1 MRLTIVIFDA
11 LTALDALGGYEV
23 LSRIP
28 GMEVEFAGLR
38 RGIVAT
44 DTRALGLLAYR
55 ELAEVERTDILYV
68 PGGPGGTPLETDE
81 TFLGHL
87 RRLDAT
93 STWTVSA
100 CNGAALLAAA
110 GLLKGR
116 KATTNWFYQHR
127 LADYG
132 ATFVPVR
139 YHRDGKYVTAA
150 GVSASIDMGLFLIGQ
165 IGGEALAKTIQL
177 GVEYYPAPPFP
188 EKSPAE
194 APADAQALVRTFESS
209 MGPALLALP
218 PNFSGSFD
226 VLPSHPPAERGGERR
241 TA

>member
-1 MRLTIVIFDA
+1 MRLTIVIFDGV
-11 LTALDALGGYEV
+11 TTLDAIGGYEV

-28 GMEVEFAGLR
+28 GIEVEFAGPR
-38 RGIVAT
+38 RGIVAA

-55 ELAEVERTDILYV
+55 ELSEVERTDILYV
-68 PGGPGGTPLETDE
+68 PGGPGGTPLESDE
-81 TFLGHL
+81 TFLAHL

-93 STWTVSA
+93 STWTMSV

-127 LADYG
+127 LADFG

-139 YHRDGKYVTAA
+139 YQRDGKYVTGA
-150 GVSASIDMGLFLIGQ
+150 GVSASIDTGLYLIQLIG
-165 IGGEALAKTIQL
+165 GDLLAKTIQL

-194 APADAQALVRTFESS
+194 APPEAQEIVRAFEA
-209 MGPALLALP
+209 GAGAELLKLP
-218 PNFSGSFD
+218 PNFRGSFE
-226 VLPSHPPAERGGERR
+226 VL
-241 TA
+241 TAPR